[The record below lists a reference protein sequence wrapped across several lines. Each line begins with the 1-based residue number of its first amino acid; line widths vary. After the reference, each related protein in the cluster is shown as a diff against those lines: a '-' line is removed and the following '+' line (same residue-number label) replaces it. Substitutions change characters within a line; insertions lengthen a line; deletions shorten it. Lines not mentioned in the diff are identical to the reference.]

1 MPGEM
6 GMRTASLND
15 LTTNPKFTNASIT
28 LRLTPKRLSQFSEI
42 LYERARLEHFV
53 GLS

>member
-28 LRLTPKRLSQFSEI
+28 LRLTPKPLSHFSHI
-42 LYERARLEHFV
+42 L
-53 GLS
+53 